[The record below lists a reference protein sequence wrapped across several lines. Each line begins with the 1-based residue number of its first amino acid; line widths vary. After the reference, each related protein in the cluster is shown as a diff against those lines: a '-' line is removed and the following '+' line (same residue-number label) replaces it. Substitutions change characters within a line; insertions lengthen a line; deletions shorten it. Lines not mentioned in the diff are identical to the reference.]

1 MSIDVVKIA
10 SLARAFRP
18 RPADELSMP
27 AEAFRA
33 FHESTGRAL
42 WGFLSRASGDSAVAD
57 DLSQEAYL
65 RFLRAAIPE
74 SADFVYR
81 RNYLFRIATNLL
93 RDRYR
98 AARWEE
104 MDEPEA
110 PSRDI
115 GRELDVRRTLES
127 ASPRDRALLW
137 LAYVEKL
144 SHREIAA
151 MLEVGEA
158 SVRTMLLRARERF
171 KDTWGEK
178 P

>member
-1 MSIDVVKIA
+1 MVRIA
-10 SLARAFRP
+10 SLARAMRP
-18 RPADELSMP
+18 RSGGELSMP
-27 AEAFRA
+27 PEAFRA
-33 FHESTGRAL
+33 FHESTARPL
-42 WGFLSRASGDSAVAD
+42 WGFLARASGDSTVAD

-98 AARWEE
+98 AGRWEE
-104 MDEPEA
+104 LEETAA
-110 PSRDI
+110 PQRDL
-115 GRELDVRRTLES
+115 GRELDVRRALEL
-127 ASPRDRALLW
+127 APPRDRALLW

-151 MLEVGEA
+151 IFDIREQ

-178 P
+178 S